1 MSKEE
6 SKWYEKASGKKNHKT
21 KNVQRL
27 KEKSVSKTQNETQS
41 LKKTPSRPARRDNFN
56 KNILR
61 QPMFDSKNI
70 DELSQKILNDFG
82 NIVLEARNMSG
93 KQKTLLAAQIKKLSH
108 FLTDQR
114 GERRLG
120 YMNDAAFVS
129 AYISYFMWWNLVRL
143 TRLFSNLPDSSFNLK
158 DNDVCLD
165 IGSGPLTVVIALW
178 LSRPALRSK
187 KLTFYCMDLSQTTLA
202 AGEEI
207 YLNIA
212 AKTIKNNEEPWKI
225 VRVKGALGSSIK
237 EKAALVTCANVFNEI
252 RENSQM
258 PPDYLAK
265 SYTQDIEKYLKKD
278 SATTQEV
285 LLVEPGDPKSAR
297 LISLMRDAFIRRD
310 FVPLSPCPHIHYCPM
325 EGRTTS
331 NPAGKWC
338 NFAFDTENAPAE
350 LLKLSQKANLS
361 KDRAGLSYVL
371 LKRQKETDTKKVEDK
386 KLKLRVASDFIKLPE
401 LHKSAYY
408 CCSELGLVLAVDKT
422 NVKPLNGDLI
432 EIKSPKDPDSLA
444 RDKKSGALIIEI

>member
-6 SKWYEKASGKKNHKT
+6 SKWYEKASGKKIHRT

-27 KEKSVSKTQNETQS
+27 KEKSQSKAQNEKQS
-41 LKKTPSRPARRDNFN
+41 LKKTPSRPARRDKFN

-129 AYISYFMWWNLVRL
+129 AYINYFMWWNLVRL
-143 TRLFSNLPDSSFNLK
+143 TRLFSNLPESSFNLK
-158 DNDVCLD
+158 DSDVCLD
-165 IGSGPLTVVIALW
+165 IGSGPLTVVISLW

-265 SYTQDIEKYLKKD
+265 NYTQDIEKYLKKD

-371 LKRQKETDTKKVEDK
+371 LKRKKETDTKKVEDK

-432 EIKSPKDPDSLA
+432 EIKAPKDPDSLA